1 MFSMD
6 ESHKYYVELKQ
17 KQKQNQMQIQENTH
31 YMKVLVTVM
40 FDSLQS
46 TRLLHLLGIFPG
58 KNTEVGCYFLLQGI
72 FPTQRSNPV
81 SWFAGRFFT
90 AWATREATY
99 CMISFIKL
107 RS

>member
-46 TRLLHLLGIFPG
+46 TPWTVVHQAPPSPWDFSRQ
-58 KNTEVGCYFLLQGI
+58 EY
-72 FPTQRSNPV
+72 
-81 SWFAGRFFT
+81 
-90 AWATREATY
+90 
-99 CMISFIKL
+99 
-107 RS
+107 